1 MTRSVGRSILAAV
14 AITVVF
20 GFVFPLL
27 VTGVAQLFFQDKANG
42 SLITVNGRVVGSR
55 LEAQAFTKPIYFHPR
70 PSGTTPPY
78 NGALTTF
85 ANFGPTNP
93 ALAKNVAAQARAI
106 LRLEGPYNPGLTVGD
121 IPVDAVTTS
130 GSGIDPDISPAYADL
145 QARRI
150 AATRHL
156 PLSRVRSLISQ
167 NTDDRSVG
175 FLGEPGVNVLALN
188 LALDREAP
196 Q

>member
-1 MTRSVGRSILAAV
+1 VTRSIGRSILAAI

-20 GFVFPLL
+20 GFAFPLL

-42 SLITVNGRVVGSR
+42 SLITVNGRVIGSR
-55 LEAQAFTKPIYFHPR
+55 LEAQAFTKPFYFHPR

-85 ANFGPTNP
+85 ANLGPTNP
-93 ALAKNVAAQARAI
+93 ALAKNVAAQAKGI

-130 GSGIDPDISPAYADL
+130 GSGMDPDISPAYADL

-156 PLSRVRSLISQ
+156 PLSRVQSLISQ
-167 NTDDRSVG
+167 NTDDRSLG
-175 FLGEPGVNVLALN
+175 FLGEPGVNVLDLN

>member
-1 MTRSVGRSILAAV
+1 MTRTIGRSILAAV
-14 AITVVF
+14 AITAVF

-42 SLITVNGRVVGSR
+42 SLIKVNGRVVGSR

-85 ANFGPTNP
+85 ANLGPTNP
-93 ALAKNVAAQARAI
+93 ALAKNVAAQAKAI
-106 LRLEGPYNPGLTVGD
+106 LKLEGPYNPGLTIGD

-150 AATRHL
+150 AAMRHL
-156 PLSRVRSLISQ
+156 PLARVQSLISQ
-167 NTDDRSVG
+167 NTDDRSLG

>member
-1 MTRSVGRSILAAV
+1 MRSIGRAILAAV

-20 GFVFPLL
+20 GFAFPLL

-78 NGALTTF
+78 DGALTTF
-85 ANFGPTNP
+85 ANLGPTNP
-93 ALAKNVAAQARAI
+93 ALGRNVAAQAKAI
-106 LRLEGPYNPGLTVGD
+106 LKLEGPYNPGLTLGD

-130 GSGIDPDISPAYADL
+130 GSGIDPDISPAYAEL

-150 AATRHL
+150 AAMRRL
-156 PLSRVRSLISQ
+156 PLSRVQSLISQ
-167 NTDDRSVG
+167 KTDDRSLG

>member
-1 MTRSVGRSILAAV
+1 VTRSIGRSILAAI

-20 GFVFPLL
+20 GFAFPLL
-27 VTGVAQLFFQDKANG
+27 VTGVAQLFFQDNANG

-78 NGALTTF
+78 DGALTTF
-85 ANFGPTNP
+85 ANLGPTNP
-93 ALAKNVAAQARAI
+93 ALAKNVAAQAKAI
-106 LRLEGPYNPGLTVGD
+106 VKLEGPYNPGLRVGD

-150 AATRHL
+150 AAMRHL
-156 PLSRVRSLISQ
+156 PLSRVQSLISQ
-167 NTDDRSVG
+167 NTDDRSLG